1 MSSAHLSRV
10 LSPVKSTLIPSLL
23 AERVSLNF
31 PPAFDAVGV
40 TGVEG
45 VAAAD
50 ELAAFLAAESRRD
63 KDVDVHVCVKKRA
76 HLVAWPRSCLPMHAF
91 PAQPPF
97 STS

>member
-1 MSSAHLSRV
+1 M
-10 LSPVKSTLIPSLL
+10 PSLF

-50 ELAAFLAAESRRD
+50 ELAAFLAAGTRRD
-63 KDVDVHVCVKKRA
+63 EEVDVDVCVKKGRTWWLGPA
-76 HLVAWPRSCLPMHAF
+76 LPSRCMLF
-91 PAQPPF
+91 PLNFRFPLLDNLLRELRDLL
-97 STS
+97 